1 LPVDRVFT
9 LRGFGTVATG
19 TLVTG
24 RLSVGDELEV
34 LPSGRRT
41 RVRGLHV
48 HGEAVENVAAGNRTA
63 VNLAGLDLRELS
75 RGDVLARPGSL
86 RPTSLV
92 DVELSLL
99 PGERPLKDEARVR
112 VHLASAERLA
122 RVRVLSGERIEA
134 GATGFAQLRLEA
146 PGVAGRGDRLVLRSY
161 SPALTIGG
169 GRVLDPLPAK
179 RRRADAAELA
189 RLAELAEAAPG
200 RAAALILAR
209 AGRAGLDAPTLAA
222 RVTVPLSE
230 LAAAAAGEP
239 DVVAFGGEPA
249 AYFSVDGVAALGRSI
264 CEQVE
269 AFHRAQ
275 PLRAGMPREEL
286 RRRALPRLPAAV
298 ADALL
303 GRLVAA
309 GELRA
314 SADSIALPGH
324 AVRLSPQEEAAREK
338 LLGAAQQAGLAGLE
352 LPQAVQAARLEP
364 LLAERVAKL
373 LLAEGRL
380 QRVGESLLLHR
391 DHLEALK
398 SDVRRRW
405 PAGSRLDV
413 AGFKELTGLSRKWVI
428 PLLEYLD
435 RERVTRRSGTD
446 RVVLAAL

>member
-1 LPVDRVFT
+1 V
-9 LRGFGTVATG
+9 TV
-19 TLVTG
+19 
-24 RLSVGDELEV
+24 
-34 LPSGRRT
+34 P
-41 RVRGLHV
+41 
-48 HGEAVENVAAGNRTA
+48 
-63 VNLAGLDLRELS
+63 
-75 RGDVLARPGSL
+75 
-86 RPTSLV
+86 
-92 DVELSLL
+92 
-99 PGERPLKDEARVR
+99 
-112 VHLASAERLA
+112 
-122 RVRVLSGERIEA
+122 
-134 GATGFAQLRLEA
+134 
-146 PGVAGRGDRLVLRSY
+146 
-161 SPALTIGG
+161 
-169 GRVLDPLPAK
+169 
-179 RRRADAAELA
+179 
-189 RLAELAEAAPG
+189 LAELAAA
-200 RAAALILAR
+200 
-209 AGRAGLDAPTLAA
+209 
-222 RVTVPLSE
+222 V
-230 LAAAAAGEP
+230 AGEP
-239 DVVAFGGEPA
+239 DVVAFGGETTV
-249 AYFSVDGVAALGRSI
+249 YFSRDGVAAVGRSVR
-264 CEQVE
+264 EQLE

-286 RRRALPRLPAAV
+286 RRRALPRFPPAV

-324 AVRLSPQEEAAREK
+324 AVRLSPQEEAARER

-364 LLAERVAKL
+364 QLAERVAKL

-398 SDVRRRW
+398 GDVRRRW

-446 RVVLAAL
+446 RVVLAPL